1 MNEKSNPSQPSS
13 DITLQDL
20 RDFVV
25 LHALTWNFSG
35 RVSDHPFWKRL
46 EAQLSDDSDST
57 TRQSI

>member
-1 MNEKSNPSQPSS
+1 MHDGSSPSQPPGQ
-13 DITLQDL
+13 ITLQDL

-25 LHALTWNFSG
+25 LHALTWNFAG

-46 EAQLSDDSDST
+46 EAQLSDDGNPT